1 MAAVANSPSF
11 AKKAGVPQSVGSDF
25 VQADKG
31 RKFAK
36 GGDTMA
42 TKKIFPFM
50 GKETPKEEKREMA
63 VKAKSKAK
71 YFAGE
76 KAEGIHGKSGMKKP
90 TAYAEGGFTKSAD
103 GIAENG
109 RTKAQRFAGGNMVA
123 AGGPSMAP
131 KSPTV
136 MGGPSSKMMSP
147 KQIADRPMPSQQD
160 YVKSYVKG
168 PAPIKPPQVSS
179 VNPKPPLG
187 LLINRK
193 PGTGLKDPATKPPAM
208 GKPPLSRP
216 MPDRPSKRD
225 FGDMRYVENRMPQQQ
240 QPSNPFGML
249 QPGGGGAKSPNSV
262 SAPAIGGKN
271 PNAKPTPIPQE
282 FLNFDKN
289 STVNIK
295 KGGEVKAK
303 KYASGGCVSS
313 KPVKTMARG
322 GGCEVKGKPRGRYI

>member
-63 VKAKSKAK
+63 IKAKSKAK

-90 TAYAEGGFTKSAD
+90 TAYAKGGFTKSAD

-109 RTKAQRFAGGNMVA
+109 RTKAQRFADGGAMGQTPLRPATPAPSATNS
-123 AGGPSMAP
+123 PSMAP

-136 MGGPSSKMMSP
+136 MGGPASKMGPDQGIGSIVKQLSGVGP
-147 KQIADRPMPSQQD
+147 KQTIPMPSQG
-160 YVKSYVKG
+160 SVKG
-168 PAPIKPPQVSS
+168 PAPINPPQVSAGKPIPIKPPQVSS
-179 VNPKPPLG
+179 VNPKVPLDF
-187 LLINRK
+187 LLNRK
-193 PGTGLKDPATKPPAM
+193 PGTGLTNP
-208 GKPPLSRP
+208 
-216 MPDRPSKRD
+216 PSKP
-225 FGDMRYVENRMPQQQ
+225 MSSV
-240 QPSNPFGML
+240 
-249 QPGGGGAKSPNSV
+249 GGSP
-262 SAPAIGGKN
+262 IGGKN
-271 PNAKPTPIPQE
+271 PNAKPTPIPPE

-322 GGCEVKGKPRGRYI
+322 GGCEVKGKTRGRYI